1 MKNSLLIAL
10 SGFLLFLLIACKKK
24 DKESQKYDYNRGM
37 LTILVDESFKS
48 VTEALAEAYMIQYPD
63 SEVKVVVKKEDFAF
77 LDLLHKKSKLIVM
90 SRDLSPKEKTEYE
103 RITELKYNPAKFAA
117 DAVVF
122 IVPKSS
128 AKESISYDEIA
139 QELASENK
147 KLVFDGTNSG
157 NLNFV
162 AQTYHKK
169 PEELKFSIIRGNEN
183 IIHQLNRYPDKIG
196 VISLN
201 TISRIYSS
209 EAQKLRD
216 MIKILPVTKDGKS
229 YEPSQENLRKMV
241 YPFTRVIYFLADE
254 GGFGIANGV
263 MRYSCTQLGQMVVEK
278 EGLQPYNIYK
288 REVQM
293 R

>member
-1 MKNSLLIAL
+1 MMKSKLMFLGIL
-10 SGFLLFLLIACKKK
+10 SFLLISCSKKK
-24 DKESQKYDYNRGM
+24 ENHKYDYNKGD

-48 VTEALAEAYMIQYPD
+48 VTEALAEAYTINYPD
-63 SEVKVVVKKEDFAF
+63 SNVKVVVKKEDFAF
-77 LDLLHKKSKLIVM
+77 LDLLHQKAKLIVM
-90 SRDLSPKEKTEYE
+90 SRDLSLEEKSEYE
-103 RITELKYNPAKFAA
+103 RITQLKFNPAKFAA
-117 DAVVF
+117 DGVVF

-128 AKESISYDEIA
+128 ARESLSYEEIA
-139 QELASENK
+139 SELASDDK
-147 KLVFDGTNSG
+147 DLIFDGTNSG

-169 PEELKFSIIRGNEN
+169 PADLKFSIIRGNEN
-183 IIHQLNRYPDKIG
+183 IVYQLNKYPNKIG

-201 TISRIYSS
+201 TISRPYSA
-209 EAQKLRD
+209 EAEKLRS
-216 MIKILPVTKDGKS
+216 MIKILPITKDGKS
-229 YEPSQENLRKMV
+229 YEPSQENLKKMV
-241 YPFTRVIYFLADE
+241 YPFTRVLYFLSDE

-278 EGLQPYNIYK
+278 EGLQPYNIFK